1 MDKKKINE
9 KKYRKIK
16 RWQQKFTSDLYFYNI
31 NLSYRLQGSGVVLCI
46 SNTLKGENK
55 KERSSFTSVSV
66 VA

>member
-16 RWQQKFTSDLYFYNI
+16 RWLQKFTSDLYFYNI
-31 NLSYRLQGSGVVLCI
+31 NLSYHLQGSNVVLCI
-46 SNTLKGENK
+46 SDTLKGENK